1 MRWGRGPCNEG
12 KLVLGEADRICSEP
26 SCGGTSPALPPTPPQ
41 GDPELA
47 RAPMSDLIS
56 QMLRFR
62 GQDLGAP

>member
-1 MRWGRGPCNEG
+1 MS
-12 KLVLGEADRICSEP
+12 VLSLAGVGDS
-26 SCGGTSPALPPTPPQ
+26 TSPSPYPPQ

>member
-12 KLVLGEADRICSEP
+12 NEFLGSQPGLLWAQIGGSSSP
-26 SCGGTSPALPPTPPQ
+26 SPTPPW

-56 QMLRFR
+56 QMLRFQ
-62 GQDLGAP
+62 GQDLGAH